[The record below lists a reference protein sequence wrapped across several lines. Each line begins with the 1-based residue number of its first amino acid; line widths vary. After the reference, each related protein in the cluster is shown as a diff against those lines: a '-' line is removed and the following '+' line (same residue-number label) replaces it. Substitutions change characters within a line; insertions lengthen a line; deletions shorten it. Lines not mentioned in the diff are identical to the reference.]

1 MKKRYIEISEL
12 PNFEIA
18 TSDGQ
23 KFVLLPFEHLYDI
36 PTADVVERKRGNWV
50 ENTDNVWWEG
60 SAPRFCSCCGQGI
73 NVECI
78 PWFKFCSNCGADMR
92 AE

>member
-12 PNFEIA
+12 PNFEIT

-36 PTADVVERKRGNWV
+36 PAADVVEPVKCKNCHYYIPYEKPVEDFDGRCSARGC
-50 ENTDNVWWEG
+50 ETDEEEY
-60 SAPRFCSCCGQGI
+60 CSYSTNGI
-73 NVECI
+73 
-78 PWFKFCSNCGADMR
+78 
-92 AE
+92 